1 MNVGELIEKLQRYD
15 PEQMVVIDGYEGGYD
30 TADEVHEMKI
40 KLNVNEPWYYGK
52 HEIVN
57 DGEDFDCIAVRI
69 G

>member
-40 KLNVNEPWYYGK
+40 KLNVNELWYYGK
-52 HEIVN
+52 HEIVD
-57 DGEDFDCIAVRI
+57 DGEDFDCTAVRI